1 MKKSFINKEV
11 DAYVKEKREKR
22 DGVPEKLLEDFTNY
36 VIRSKND
43 QLRSKNDQLRFK
55 DDQLR
60 FKDDQLRFKDD
71 QLRSINEEIDSLKK
85 RQNNKAKMVFF
96 SFRLIFIFH

>member
-1 MKKSFINKEV
+1 M
-11 DAYVKEKREKR
+11 KEKREKR

-36 VIRSKND
+36 VIRSKDD
-43 QLRSKNDQLRFK
+43 QIRSIN
-55 DDQLR
+55 DQLR

-85 RQNNKAKMVFF
+85 RQNKKAKMVFF